1 MPPLSG
7 RARRIPRHPPPSY
20 RSPTE
25 ATNFHKPQ
33 VRILLPAI
41 EMVIGD
47 WHVDELGVRT
57 REITARE

>member
-1 MPPLSG
+1 MTYDVDDTLIEHL
-7 RARRIPRHPPPSY
+7 RIKRQCYSE
-20 RSPTE
+20 RTSSSQ
-25 ATNFHKPQ
+25 A
-33 VRILLPAI
+33 VAPAI

>member
-1 MPPLSG
+1 MTFDVDVTLIEHL
-7 RARRIPRHPPPSY
+7 RIKRQCYSE
-20 RSPTE
+20 RTSSSQ
-25 ATNFHKPQ
+25 A
-33 VRILLPAI
+33 VAPAI